1 MIRPVSDI
9 AFSPSVKSAQQKR
22 GSRANYERMEQRG
35 GWQRKVT
42 PELATFIRQ
51 RDSFYLGTASADGQP
66 YIQHRGG
73 PKGVLKVIDEQTL
86 GFADFVGN
94 AQYISV
100 GNLDEN
106 NKAFIFLMDYPNR
119 RRIKIWGTS
128 EIVEEDPAL
137 VQQLADD
144 DYQGKPQRAVLF
156 HVEAWDVNCPQ
167 HIIPRWTED
176 EFAPVVETLKARVEQ
191 LELENQRL
199 RDHLSIEKK
208 SA

>member
-9 AFSPSVKSAQQKR
+9 AFSPSVKSAQQER

-35 GWQRKVT
+35 GWQNKVT
-42 PELATFIRQ
+42 PELAAFVGQ

-73 PKGVLKVIDEQTL
+73 PKGFLKAVDEQTL
-86 GFADFVGN
+86 GFVDFAGN

-128 EIVEEDPAL
+128 EIVEEAPAL
-137 VQQLADD
+137 IQQLADD
-144 DYQGKPQRAVLF
+144 DYRGKPQRAVLF

-199 RDHLSIEKK
+199 RRQPQ
-208 SA
+208 